1 MNDFEKKEIFKSFLK
16 EKNHEYYVS
25 NKKKLLSKVECEC
38 GKSISKLNL
47 TVHKKSKI
55 HHLLL
60 QVKNQS
66 NLVVTQP
73 SNTSTVQ

>member
-1 MNDFEKKEIFKSFLK
+1 MNDFEKKEIFKSLLK
-16 EKNHEYYVS
+16 EKNHEYYVI
-25 NKKKLLSKVECEC
+25 NKSKLLSKVECGC

-47 TVHKKSKI
+47 TTHKKSKI
-55 HHLLL
+55 HNLLL

-66 NLVVTQP
+66 NPVIAQA

>member
-1 MNDFEKKEIFKSFLK
+1 MNDFEKKEIFKSLLK

-25 NKKKLLSKVECEC
+25 NKSKLLSKVECEC

-47 TVHKKSKI
+47 TTHKKSKI
-55 HHLLL
+55 HNLLL

-66 NLVVTQP
+66 NLVVAQS
-73 SNTSTVQ
+73 SNTS

>member
-1 MNDFEKKEIFKSFLK
+1 MNDFEKKEIFKSLLK

-25 NKKKLLSKVECEC
+25 NKNKLLSKVECEC

-47 TVHKKSKI
+47 TAHKKSNI
-55 HHLLL
+55 HNLLL

-66 NLVVTQP
+66 NTIIAKP
-73 SNTSTVQ
+73 SDIS